1 VARGQKTS
9 NRDFASA
16 KGLLSEEST
25 PNEITW
31 SGGSRLDAATVA
43 KAFKLEARQDL
54 LRRADV
60 APAGSFRALGW
71 GTILVIVVLLIVL
84 VLLLSRCSRCDPAVE
99 NCNSS
104 GYRSSGGSYGGYS
117 GGGGSH
123 K

>member
-1 VARGQKTS
+1 MTPQHLHQAGI
-9 NRDFASA
+9 FA
-16 KGLLSEEST
+16 
-25 PNEITW
+25 
-31 SGGSRLDAATVA
+31 
-43 KAFKLEARQDL
+43 
-54 LRRADV
+54 LRR
-60 APAGSFRALGW
+60 P
-71 GTILVIVVLLIVL
+71 GTSLPL